1 MTSDFHSFISSILN
15 DHGLIDRDEY
25 ALRLA
30 DSLSKIERWD
40 KEQIES
46 AAREVPTNLH
56 KLHREWTKTDT
67 IELIASRIIRRWP
80 KDPRQSVGTVKDV
93 TNILFVVGDR
103 GGSQRNQIQT
113 PREFHAI
120 DDAIRGSRNR
130 ERFNVLKPILAVNHE
145 KLITAYRDR
154 PTIIH
159 FGGHGNDRSLSIILD
174 QDLVVNATPL
184 SAEQLATILGSF
196 PDRLHL
202 CVLNTCDSAPI
213 AERLV
218 LSDVVDSAI
227 GWLGPLDDSVA
238 IAFSRGLYGSLG
250 DGLSL
255 SRSVVLAKESSG
267 TSESPQLYSAAG
279 VEPTVFFF
287 GERSSK

>member
-67 IELIASRIIRRWP
+67 IDLIASRIIRRWP
-80 KDPRQSVGTVKDV
+80 RDPRQSAGNSV
-93 TNILFVVGDR
+93 TNILFIVGDR
-103 GGSQRNQIQT
+103 GGSQRNQIQA
-113 PREFHAI
+113 PREFHSI

-130 ERFNVLKPILAVNHE
+130 ERFNVLKPILAVTHE
-145 KLITAYRDR
+145 KLTTAYRDR

-174 QDLVVNATPL
+174 QDLVVNAIPL
-184 SAEQLATILGSF
+184 SAEQLATILRSF
-196 PDRLHL
+196 PDRLQL

-227 GWLGPLDDSVA
+227 GWPGPLDDSVA

-255 SRSVVLAKESSG
+255 SRSVVLAEKGSG
-267 TSESPQLYSAAG
+267 ASESPQLYSVPG
-279 VEPTVFFF
+279 VEPAVFFF
-287 GERSSK
+287 GERSNR